1 MTATT
6 LIGDLI
12 GSRGSTDRR
21 ALHRTFAEVL
31 DRVNTELRPPTPVRM
46 QVGDEYQGVFASL
59 GDALHA
65 SLTVRLALL
74 PAADVRHGIGR
85 GRVEVLSEEPRVE
98 DGPGWWAARAAI
110 ERVEEAEG
118 RPGQRSL
125 RTAYVA
131 AVDAQE
137 SGDAQQ
143 DGRPGDTAWRRTD
156 LSSEEAAVNAAL
168 VLRDHLVSG
177 LSERS
182 LSVLR
187 GLLAGESQRDLAEA
201 LGISPSAVSQRVRSD
216 GLAAIIAAHDLT
228 RGMP

>member
-21 ALHRTFAEVL
+21 ALHETFAAVL
-31 DRVNTELRPPTPVRM
+31 ERVNAELRPPTPVRM

-65 SLTVRLALL
+65 SLMVRLAML
-74 PAADVRHGIGR
+74 PGADVRHGIGR
-85 GRVEVLSEEPRVE
+85 GSIEVLSEDPRVE
-98 DGPGWWAARAAI
+98 DGPGWWAARTAI
-110 ERVEEAEG
+110 GRVEEAER
-118 RPGQRSL
+118 RPGERSL

-131 AVDAQE
+131 AHDAE
-137 SGDAQQ
+137 V
-143 DGRPGDTAWRRTD
+143 PG
-156 LSSEEAAVNAAL
+156 SEEAAVNAAL
-168 VLRDHLVSG
+168 VLRDHLVGG
-177 LSERS
+177 LSDRS

-187 GLLAGESQRDLAEA
+187 GLLVGESQRDLAEA
-201 LGISPSAVSQRVRSD
+201 LGISPSAVSQRVRAD

>member
-21 ALHRTFAEVL
+21 RLHATFAAVL
-31 DRVNTELRPPTPVRM
+31 DRINTELRPPTPVRM

-65 SLTVRLALL
+65 SLTVRLAML
-74 PAADVRHGIGR
+74 PGADVRHGIGR
-85 GRVEVLSEEPRVE
+85 GSIEVLSEEPRVE

-110 ERVEEAEG
+110 GRVEDAER
-118 RPGQRSL
+118 RPGERSL

-131 AVDAQE
+131 AHDA
-137 SGDAQQ
+137 AV
-143 DGRPGDTAWRRTD
+143 PG
-156 LSSEEAAVNAAL
+156 SEEAAVNAAL
-168 VLRDHLVSG
+168 VLRDHLVGG
-177 LSERS
+177 LSDRS

-187 GLLAGESQRDLAEA
+187 GLLVGESQRDLAEA
-201 LGISPSAVSQRVRSD
+201 LGISPSAVSQRVRAD

>member
-21 ALHRTFAEVL
+21 RLHATFAAVL
-31 DRVNTELRPPTPVRM
+31 DRINTELRPPTPVRM

-65 SLTVRLALL
+65 SLTVRLAML
-74 PAADVRHGIGR
+74 PGADVRHGIGR
-85 GRVEVLSEEPRVE
+85 GSIEVLSEDPRVE

-110 ERVEEAEG
+110 GRVEEAER
-118 RPGQRSL
+118 RPGERSL

-131 AVDAQE
+131 AHDA
-137 SGDAQQ
+137 AV
-143 DGRPGDTAWRRTD
+143 PA
-156 LSSEEAAVNAAL
+156 SEEAAVNAAL
-168 VLRDHLVSG
+168 VLRDHLVGG
-177 LSERS
+177 LSDRS

-187 GLLAGESQRDLAEA
+187 GLLVGESQRDLAEA
-201 LGISPSAVSQRVRSD
+201 LGISPSAVSQRVRAD

-228 RGMP
+228 RGMS

>member
-21 ALHRTFAEVL
+21 RLHATFAAVL
-31 DRVNTELRPPTPVRM
+31 DRINTELRPPTPVRM

-65 SLTVRLALL
+65 SLTVRLAML
-74 PAADVRHGIGR
+74 PGADVRHGIGR
-85 GRVEVLSEEPRVE
+85 GSIEVLSEEPRVE

-110 ERVEEAEG
+110 GRVEDAER
-118 RPGQRSL
+118 RPGERSL

-131 AVDAQE
+131 AHDA
-137 SGDAQQ
+137 AV
-143 DGRPGDTAWRRTD
+143 PG
-156 LSSEEAAVNAAL
+156 SEEAAVNAAL
-168 VLRDHLVSG
+168 VLRDHLVGG

-187 GLLAGESQRDLAEA
+187 GLLVGESQRDLAEA
-201 LGISPSAVSQRVRSD
+201 LGISPSAVSQRVRAD

-228 RGMP
+228 RGMS